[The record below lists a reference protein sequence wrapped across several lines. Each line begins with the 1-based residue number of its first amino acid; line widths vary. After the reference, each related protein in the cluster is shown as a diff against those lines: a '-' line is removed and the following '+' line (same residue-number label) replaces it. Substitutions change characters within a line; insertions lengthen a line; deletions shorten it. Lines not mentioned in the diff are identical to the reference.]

1 MRGLSNPFRLLPRE
15 VAVLAAVAFAVAIG
29 YGIVAPAIPVFARQ
43 FGVGETAAGLVIS
56 AFAAMRFVSAL
67 GGGLLVE
74 RFGERAILTGG
85 ILIVAASTGLAGLAQ
100 SYTQLLVLRGVG
112 GIGSAMFTVSAIA
125 LLFRVVGGTS
135 RGRASGLFQGG
146 FLIGGL
152 VGPALGGVLTELSLR
167 LPFFVYSV
175 TLLVAGGIAA
185 VFLAQA
191 RLRPRGDGPDAG
203 GATAEAAA
211 AGPSDAGPSAADSSD
226 GASSATQTVG
236 GEPDRPKPLG
246 VGQALRNPAYRA
258 ALVANLG
265 TGWGLFG
272 VRTSL
277 IPLFVT
283 EGLDESVVWV
293 GVGFACS
300 SLTHASLLLPAG
312 RYVDRVGRRP
322 GMIRGGLVAGASM
335 VLLAFTSALP
345 LYLLAMLMFGV
356 GSAFL
361 GTAPAAVVG
370 DVMRGRG
377 GRVVAVFQ
385 MASDLGAI
393 LGPLVAGLLVQ
404 SLAYPW
410 AWSVTAGVLLAGVV
424 MALRMPETLV
434 LDEPAARAP
443 ASETPDA

>member
-1 MRGLSNPFRLLPRE
+1 MRGLANPFRLLPRE
-15 VAVLAAVAFAVAIG
+15 VAVLAAVAFAVAVG

-56 AFAAMRFVSAL
+56 AFAFMRFVSAL

-100 SYTQLLVLRGVG
+100 SYAQLLVLRGVG

-152 VGPALGGVLTELSLR
+152 LGPAVGGVLTEVSLR

-175 TLLVAGGIAA
+175 TLLLAGGIAA
-185 VFLAQA
+185 VFLAQT
-191 RLRPRGDGPDAG
+191 RLRPRVGSSAEVTSRQASS
-203 GATAEAAA
+203 GAASEAASGA
-211 AGPSDAGPSAADSSD
+211 ASEAAEDADTDESS
-226 GASSATQTVG
+226 
-236 GEPDRPKPLG
+236 RHKPLG
-246 VGQALRNPAYRA
+246 VREALRNPAYRA

-283 EGLDESVVWV
+283 EGLHESVVWV

-312 RYVDRVGRRP
+312 RFVDRVGRRP
-322 GMIRGGLVAGASM
+322 AMVRGGLVAGASM
-335 VLLAFTSALP
+335 VLLAFTGALP
-345 LYLLAMLMFGV
+345 LYLLAMLLFGV

-410 AWSVTAGVLLAGVV
+410 AWSVTACVLLAGVL

-434 LDEPAARAP
+434 LEEPAR
-443 ASETPDA
+443 TPGT

>member
-1 MRGLSNPFRLLPRE
+1 VGSSAE
-15 VAVLAAVAFAVAIG
+15 VTS
-29 YGIVAPAIPVFARQ
+29 RQ
-43 FGVGETAAGLVIS
+43 ASSG
-56 AFAAMRFVSAL
+56 
-67 GGGLLVE
+67 
-74 RFGERAILTGG
+74 
-85 ILIVAASTGLAGLAQ
+85 AASEA
-100 SYTQLLVLRGVG
+100 
-112 GIGSAMFTVSAIA
+112 
-125 LLFRVVGGTS
+125 
-135 RGRASGLFQGG
+135 ASG
-146 FLIGGL
+146 
-152 VGPALGGVLTELSLR
+152 
-167 LPFFVYSV
+167 
-175 TLLVAGGIAA
+175 AA
-185 VFLAQA
+185 S
-191 RLRPRGDGPDAG
+191 
-203 GATAEAAA
+203 EAAE
-211 AGPSDAGPSAADSSD
+211 DADTDDESS
-226 GASSATQTVG
+226 
-236 GEPDRPKPLG
+236 RHKPLG
-246 VGQALRNPAYRA
+246 VREALRNPAYRA

-283 EGLDESVVWV
+283 EGLHESVVWV

-312 RYVDRVGRRP
+312 RFVDRVGRRP
-322 GMIRGGLVAGASM
+322 AMVRGGLVAGASM
-335 VLLAFTSALP
+335 VLLAFTGALP
-345 LYLLAMLMFGV
+345 LYLLAMLLFGV

-410 AWSVTAGVLLAGVV
+410 AWSVTACVLLAGVL

-434 LDEPAARAP
+434 LEEPAR
-443 ASETPDA
+443 TPGT

>member
-1 MRGLSNPFRLLPRE
+1 MRRPSNPFRLLPRE
-15 VAVLAAVAFAVAIG
+15 VAVLAAVAFAVAVG
-29 YGIVAPAIPVFARQ
+29 YGIVGPAIPVFARQ

-56 AFAAMRFVSAL
+56 AFAFMRFVSAL
-67 GGGLLVE
+67 AGGRMVE
-74 RFGERAILTGG
+74 RFGERVILTSG
-85 ILIVAASTGLAGLAQ
+85 ILIVAVSTGLAGLSQ
-100 SYTQLLVLRGVG
+100 SYAQLLVLRGVG

-125 LLFRVVGGTS
+125 LLFRVVGSTS

-152 VGPALGGVLTELSLR
+152 LGPTLGGVLSEVSLR
-167 LPFFVYSV
+167 LPFFVYSA

-191 RLRPRGDGPDAG
+191 RLRPRTHRSPDAS
-203 GATAEAAA
+203 AEAAEQGTA
-211 AGPSDAGPSAADSSD
+211 EGADDASRL
-226 GASSATQTVG
+226 
-236 GEPDRPKPLG
+236 EKPLT
-246 VGQALRNPAYRA
+246 VVEALRNPAYRA
-258 ALVANLG
+258 ALVANFS

-272 VRTSL
+272 VRMSL

-283 EGLDESVVWV
+283 ESLHESVFWV

-322 GMIRGGLVAGASM
+322 AMIRGGLVAAASM
-335 VLLAFTSALP
+335 VVLAFTTALP
-345 LYLLAMLMFGV
+345 LYLVAMLMFGV

-361 GTAPAAVVG
+361 GTGPAAVVG

-385 MASDLGAI
+385 MSSDLGAI
-393 LGPLVAGLLVQ
+393 LGPPLAGQLVA

-410 AWSVTAGVLLAGVV
+410 AWSVTACVLLAGVV
-424 MALRMPETLV
+424 MSVRMPETLV
-434 LDEPAARAP
+434 VDEPATREP
-443 ASETPDA
+443 AQETPEA

>member
-1 MRGLSNPFRLLPRE
+1 MRRPSNPFRLLPRE
-15 VAVLAAVAFAVAIG
+15 VAVLAAVAFAVAVG
-29 YGIVAPAIPVFARQ
+29 FGIVAPAIPVFARH

-56 AFAAMRFVSAL
+56 AFAFMRFVSAL
-67 GGGLLVE
+67 AGGFLVE
-74 RFGERAILTGG
+74 RFGERAILTAG
-85 ILIVAASTGLAGLAQ
+85 ILIVAVSTGMAGLAQ
-100 SYTQLLVLRGVG
+100 SYGQLLVLRGVG

-152 VGPALGGVLTELSLR
+152 VGPAVGGLLTELSLR
-167 LPFFVYSV
+167 LPFFVYSA
-175 TLLVAGGIAA
+175 TLLVAGGIAS

-191 RLRPRGDGPDAG
+191 RLRPRTDPAAPHAGDDA
-203 GATAEAAA
+203 E
-211 AGPSDAGPSAADSSD
+211 PSATDDGSS
-226 GASSATQTVG
+226 QQ
-236 GEPDRPKPLG
+236 RPLRLAE
-246 VGQALRNPAYRA
+246 ALRNPAYRA
-258 ALVANLG
+258 ALVSNFG

-272 VRTSL
+272 VRMSL

-283 EGLDESVVWV
+283 EGLQESVFWV

-300 SLTHASLLLPAG
+300 SLTHACLLLPAG
-312 RYVDRVGRRP
+312 KYVDRVGRRP
-322 GMIRGGLVAGASM
+322 AMIRGGLVAGASM
-335 VLLAFTSALP
+335 VVLAFTSGLP

-361 GTAPAAVVG
+361 GTAPPAVVG

-385 MASDLGAI
+385 MSSDLGAI
-393 LGPLVAGLLVQ
+393 LGPLVAGQLVH

-410 AWSVTAGVLLAGVV
+410 AWSVSACVLLAGVV
-424 MALRMPETLV
+424 MAVRMPETLV
-434 LDEPAARAP
+434 ADEPAPTHR
-443 ASETPDA
+443 T